1 MLAVRVHAAGSHACA
16 LWSPSLEA
24 LLPEAQRGAAVHS
37 ADCRAPRWPRRH
49 HAGRAHAGKNPAGG
63 ASHPVP
69 GLEHRFS
76 APDSSSPPKR
86 QVSGDTF
93 SCHSWHGS
101 CWPVLGR
108 PGTPLPSGS
117 AHRAPCTE
125 ARPGWGARPEP
136 RVPAEG
142 TDRRPPPRSSE
153 QSAKADTHK
162 ELIKT
167 LKELKVHLPAD
178 RRAKGKASTLATLKY
193 ALRSVKQVR
202 GKSAHTF
209 VPTRGRGFQVPAK
222 YSSDCAGTCRSG
234 PAQHRGVEEA
244 REAAA
249 GGSLSPLGVCT

>member
-1 MLAVRVHAAGSHACA
+1 MLAVRVHAAGSRACA

-125 ARPGWGARPEP
+125 ARPAGERDRSHASPRRALTAALRPQQRAVRQGGHAQGADQNAQG
-136 RVPAEG
+136 AEG
-142 TDRRPPPRSSE
+142 PPPRRPE
-153 QSAKADTHK
+153 GQGKGQHVGHAEVRPK
-162 ELIKT
+162 E
-167 LKELKVHLPAD
+167 
-178 RRAKGKASTLATLKY
+178 
-193 ALRSVKQVR
+193 
-202 GKSAHTF
+202 
-209 VPTRGRGFQVPAK
+209 
-222 YSSDCAGTCRSG
+222 
-234 PAQHRGVEEA
+234 
-244 REAAA
+244 REASE
-249 GGSLSPLGVCT
+249 G

>member
-1 MLAVRVHAAGSHACA
+1 MSQLARFLLACA
-16 LWSPSLEA
+16 GKARDAAPLG
-24 LLPEAQRGAAVHS
+24 QRPQSTV
-37 ADCRAPRWPRRH
+37 
-49 HAGRAHAGKNPAGG
+49 
-63 ASHPVP
+63 
-69 GLEHRFS
+69 
-76 APDSSSPPKR
+76 
-86 QVSGDTF
+86 
-93 SCHSWHGS
+93 HGS
-101 CWPVLGR
+101 
-108 PGTPLPSGS
+108 
-117 AHRAPCTE
+117 A
-125 ARPGWGARPEP
+125 PGWGARPEP

>member
-1 MLAVRVHAAGSHACA
+1 MRRCGPLSRLQGTPLA
-16 LWSPSLEA
+16 SPAPCRSRPRREEPGWGCFSPRTRL
-24 LLPEAQRGAAVHS
+24 
-37 ADCRAPRWPRRH
+37 RAPVLSP
-49 HAGRAHAGKNPAGG
+49 KQF
-63 ASHPVP
+63 
-69 GLEHRFS
+69 FS
-76 APDSSSPPKR
+76 PKR

-93 SCHSWHGS
+93 GCHSWHGS
-101 CWPVLGR
+101 CWPALGR

-117 AHRAPCTE
+117 AHRAPRTE

-209 VPTRGRGFQVPAK
+209 VPTRGREFQVPAK